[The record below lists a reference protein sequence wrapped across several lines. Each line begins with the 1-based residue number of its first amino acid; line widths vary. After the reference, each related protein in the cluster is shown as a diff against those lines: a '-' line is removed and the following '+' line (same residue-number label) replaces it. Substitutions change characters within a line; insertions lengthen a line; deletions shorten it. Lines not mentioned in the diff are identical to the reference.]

1 MSDGPCRVVEVGP
14 RGVSVRILA
23 PAADSADP
31 QIDAAWRELT
41 AANPRLF
48 DGPVLLVDRLEDDMI
63 HARPGRYRTL
73 ATAALLGRHV
83 RSLGVQGV
91 VIGRD
96 RAGQPHVL
104 FGRRSGDTRIYGGQW
119 ENAPSGSLE
128 PPRHESPTLAL
139 PDLARALAAEGTEEL
154 GIDLADAEV
163 HIRALLDDAAAQS
176 LDLVLQV
183 SLRGIIDPR
192 GSVCALADNRRWEY
206 LDTAWVRIDDLRDWN
221 RGSAAALSPPTAAL
235 MQWFGW
241 L

>member
-1 MSDGPCRVVEVGP
+1 MKVGP
-14 RGVSVRILA
+14 RGISVRIPA

-48 DGPVLLVDRLEDDMI
+48 DGPLLLVDRVEDDVI

-73 ATAALLGRHV
+73 ATATMLGRTV

-104 FGRRSGDTRIYGGQW
+104 FGRRSDDTRIYGGRW

-128 PPRHESPTLAL
+128 PPRHNPPTLAL
-139 PDLARALAAEGTEEL
+139 PDFARALAAEGTEEL

-163 HIRALLDDAAAQS
+163 HIRALLDDATAQS
-176 LDLVLQV
+176 LDLVLHV
-183 SLRGIIDPR
+183 ALRGIIDPR
-192 GSVCALADNRRWEY
+192 GSACALADHRRWEY
-206 LDTAWVRIDDLRDWN
+206 LDTAWVRIDDLRAWHRD
-221 RGSAAALSPPTAAL
+221 SKPALSPPTAAL
-235 MQWFGW
+235 MRWLGW